1 MNKRVYK
8 VQLALLREIDKYSE
22 LLSER
27 EASSDWE
34 KLHLSS
40 VSRIGTLL
48 ALKRGIDKDLA
59 AISCTCH
66 DYGRIITG
74 KEENHAENG
83 YPKVKDFL
91 EKLDVLSSEELE
103 TVAIAVKNHSK
114 KGEVGSPLEELVKDA
129 DIIDLYLYE
138 IPLKRED
145 QIKRLENLLEE
156 GVLTNIL

>member
-1 MNKRVYK
+1 M
-8 VQLALLREIDKYSE
+8 QLALLREIDKYSE

-91 EKLDVLSSEELE
+91 GKLEVLSSEELE
-103 TVAIAVKNHSK
+103 IVAIAVKNHSK